1 MRASWF
7 IAAGSLLFAGCASL
21 STVPLTS
28 LLPPSGANA
37 DVHSQTSVR
46 LEEANFRVVK
56 TNLVGHCKGFALVGL
71 ITIVPAEYAK
81 ALDRLYAQAQLQSGK
96 AQTLA
101 HLTVERSSLFLI
113 LFSVP
118 KVSVRA
124 DLVEFVPVRS
134 EETDARHHC
143 DQKIRPRVRVN
154 RQASDQPFRRTRRQE
169 AK

>member
-1 MRASWF
+1 MRAFWF
-7 IAAGSLLFAGCASL
+7 IGAGSLLLTGCASL

-28 LLPPSGANA
+28 LLPPSGASA
-37 DVHSQTSVR
+37 ELHSQTSVR
-46 LEEANFRVVK
+46 LEEANFRVVQ
-56 TNLVGHCKGFALVGL
+56 TDLEGQCKGFALFGL
-71 ITIVPAEYAK
+71 ITIVPAQYAK
-81 ALDRLYAQAQLQSGK
+81 ALDRLYAQARIQSGK
-96 AQTLA
+96 PQTLA
-101 HLTVERSSLFLI
+101 HLTVERSSVFLL
-113 LFSVP
+113 LFSLP

-154 RQASDQPFRRTRRQE
+154 RPASDQPFRRTRHQE